1 MILNSLININNFSYL
16 LRMILGSLHSVCRW
30 HEQAMSSDLYI
41 NKDEGKLENG
51 LCKDIST
58 GTDTICSYYLL
69 QEILVSH
76 GKFDNMYLWG
86 NLKKVW
92 QKCCDSCRRDFNL
105 TMHCMGQ
112 NYHTIY
118 LYGHQVVLYID
129 QATKLLAI
137 KRVLTFSQCL
147 N

>member
-16 LRMILGSLHSVCRW
+16 LRMILGSLHSVCRR

-76 GKFDNMYLWG
+76 GKLDNMYL
-86 NLKKVW
+86 
-92 QKCCDSCRRDFNL
+92 
-105 TMHCMGQ
+105 
-112 NYHTIY
+112 
-118 LYGHQVVLYID
+118 
-129 QATKLLAI
+129 
-137 KRVLTFSQCL
+137 
-147 N
+147 